1 MIALDDEIRIFKHDF
16 ANILSVIGGY
26 INSNDM
32 EGLKKYYSSLDSDFN
47 KLQAFQNI
55 DPKVIN
61 DPGVY
66 NLISKKYNKAVELNI
81 KTNIEI
87 FFDFKN
93 IHISIYD
100 FSKILGIFLDN
111 AIEAAK
117 DSNEKLINIVFR
129 DSKKNHVQIISI
141 ENTYFDKNIDTLQ
154 IFNKG
159 ISSKENH
166 SGIGLWEVN
175 RIVNKYNNTILETS
189 KNEKFFKQE
198 LQISY

>member
-129 DSKKNHVQIISI
+129 DSKKNHVQMIIYLI
-141 ENTYFDKNIDTLQ
+141 AMI
-154 IFNKG
+154 
-159 ISSKENH
+159 
-166 SGIGLWEVN
+166 
-175 RIVNKYNNTILETS
+175 
-189 KNEKFFKQE
+189 
-198 LQISY
+198 